1 MDENRITGTPRN
13 LGGKVEE
20 GVGRVTGDAKAQV
33 RGMADQAA
41 GAAQDLYGQARD
53 TAALCRVVGK
63 VATQGHRD
71 SALHRCHSRYGPRL
85 VARPDASAFVNLRQG
100 RTDPDA

>member
-1 MDENRITGTPRN
+1 MDENRITGTARN
-13 LGGKVEE
+13 LGGKLEE

-53 TAALCRVVGK
+53 TGLRTPLSPPVTLPRRWKSGYAGP
-63 VATQGHRD
+63 
-71 SALHRCHSRYGPRL
+71 SRLSPTPL
-85 VARPDASAFVNLRQG
+85 P
-100 RTDPDA
+100 